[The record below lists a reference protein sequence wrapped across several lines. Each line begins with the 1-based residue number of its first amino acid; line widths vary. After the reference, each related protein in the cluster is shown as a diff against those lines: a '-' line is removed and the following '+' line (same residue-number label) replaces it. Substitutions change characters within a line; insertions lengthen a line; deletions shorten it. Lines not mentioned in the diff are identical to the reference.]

1 MKTTFSRNVFTY
13 AVILLAALLL
23 VGVSFQALVRDYL
36 TDKAVETLQNNS
48 TAIARVAAA
57 YYTGDGITNREFLND
72 LAIAA
77 KVSQADAV
85 ICDATG
91 KLILCSNAPLGC
103 SHQGM
108 HLTNPTYLRSVQE
121 QEYVMFTGVITGIY
135 EETRF
140 VVSTAIREPGSNE
153 FLGLVMVSTPISSTT
168 SILKRISDTYL
179 FISVLVV
186 LIAGVVMTFYARRTS
201 DPLRHMARAA
211 TSFGHGDLDA
221 RVTVEESSPA
231 EIRELALAF
240 NNMAGSLKKS
250 EVQRREFV
258 ANVSHE
264 LKTPMTTISG
274 YIDGILDGTIP
285 PEQQE
290 RYLRIVSDE
299 TKRLSR
305 LVRSM
310 LDISR
315 LQEQQVPEEKK
326 TRFDVAECAG
336 RVLITFEKKILDKAL
351 DVDVQFPEMPVFA
364 LADQDAITQVI
375 YNLLDNAVKFCP
387 QEGKLGLRIQTGGN
401 KVYVSVSNSGQT
413 IPAKELPLLFD
424 RFHKLDKARTENRD
438 GWGLGLYI
446 VKTIVCSHGEDI
458 SVTSE
463 NGTTEF
469 TFTLPMVN

>member
-23 VGVSFQALVRDYL
+23 VGVSFQALVRNYL
-36 TDKAVETLQNNS
+36 TDKAVESLKNNS
-48 TAIARVAAA
+48 TAIARAAAA
-57 YYTGDGITNREFLND
+57 YYSGGSITNREFLND

-108 HLTNPTYLRSVQE
+108 HLTNPAYLHSVQE

-140 VVSTAIREPGSNE
+140 VVSTAIRDPENND
-153 FLGLVMVSTPISSTT
+153 FLGLVMVSTPISATT

-179 FISVLVV
+179 FISLLVV
-186 LIAGVVMTFYARRTS
+186 LIAVVVMTFYARRTS

-211 TSFGHGDLDA
+211 TDFGHGDLDA
-221 RVTVEESSPA
+221 RVSVDENSPA

-274 YIDGILDGTIP
+274 YVDGILDGTIP
-285 PEQQE
+285 PQQQE

-351 DVDVQFPEMPVFA
+351 DVDVQFPEMPVYA
-364 LADQDAITQVI
+364 LADQDAIIQVI

-387 QEGKLGLRIQTGGN
+387 EDGTLGMKIQTGGN
-401 KVYVSVSNSGQT
+401 KVYISVSNSGQT

-463 NGTTEF
+463 NGITEF